1 VIAVAYY
8 IGANAVLTFWI
19 AYILTRPLGA
29 SLGDLLSQAQSN
41 GGLGLGTIKTSVA
54 FLAVITSLVAF
65 LTIGSNTSR
74 EPKRVGQA

>member
-1 VIAVAYY
+1 MAHTAGVI
-8 IGANAVLTFWI
+8 
-19 AYILTRPLGA
+19 
-29 SLGDLLSQAQSN
+29 
-41 GGLGLGTIKTSVA
+41 GGLIECGAEIQVVSSDRLAGVQASVA